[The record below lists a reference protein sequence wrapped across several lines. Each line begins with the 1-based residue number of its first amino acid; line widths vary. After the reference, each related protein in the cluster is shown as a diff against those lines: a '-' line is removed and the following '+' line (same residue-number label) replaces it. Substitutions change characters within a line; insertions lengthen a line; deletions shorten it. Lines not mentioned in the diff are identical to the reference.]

1 MPPPSLVRSHRRKR
15 RIRPAALLRPFVA
28 VAAAATLVGCG
39 AASAGPSTDEHGTTT
54 IKVGVVPS
62 TTLAPLYL
70 GMAKGI
76 FKKAG
81 LKVEPQQAEGGA
93 ALLPAV
99 LKNQT
104 QVAYSNVISLMLAQ
118 QQGLPVQ
125 VVANGALQ
133 VAPGSGPQTGRTNN
147 AVVVAPGSPIRS
159 AKDLNGKTVA
169 VNALKAIEEVLT
181 KHAIDQAGGDSST
194 VRLIEMP
201 TSQMLPALEQGRI
214 DAANFIDPYTTA
226 ATDARAQTL
235 LRPFTDMPD
244 PATNTSVY
252 FASAQFMKQ
261 EPELMRRFTTA
272 MNEALDYAQAHPE
285 EARDVVPTYTKIE
298 PDLVER
304 MVLPYWTPKLN
315 VGSIKMLGDLSVKYG
330 LLSGPPD
337 LDRLLGSTPR
347 L

>member
-1 MPPPSLVRSHRRKR
+1 MPPPILVRSHRRER
-15 RIRPAALLRPFVA
+15 RIRPAALLRRFVA
-28 VAAAATLVGCG
+28 VAAAATLAGCG
-39 AASAGPSTDEHGTTT
+39 ASAGPSTDEPGTTT

-70 GMAKGI
+70 GIAKGI
-76 FKKAG
+76 FEKAG
-81 LKVEPQQAEGGA
+81 LKIEPQQAEGGA

-99 LKNQT
+99 LNNQT
-104 QVAYSNVISLMLAQ
+104 QVAYSNVVSLMLAQ

-181 KHAIDQAGGDSST
+181 KHSIDQAGGDSST

-201 TSQMLPALEQGRI
+201 TSQMLPAVEQGRI
-214 DAANFIDPYTTA
+214 DAANVIDPYTTA
-226 ATDARAQTL
+226 ATDAGARTL

-261 EPELMRRFTTA
+261 EPELMQRFTTA

-285 EARDVVPTYTKIE
+285 EARDVVPTYTKIK
-298 PDLVER
+298 PDLAER
-304 MVLPYWTPKLN
+304 MVLPHWTPKLN
-315 VGSIKMLGDLSVKYG
+315 VESIKTIGDLSVQYG

-337 LDRLLGSTPR
+337 LDRLLGTTPR

>member
-1 MPPPSLVRSHRRKR
+1 MPPLSLVRFHHRER
-15 RIRPAALLRPFVA
+15 RIRPAALLRPVVA
-28 VAAAATLVGCG
+28 VAAAVTLAGCG
-39 AASAGPSTDEHGTTT
+39 AAPAGPSTDGHGTTT
-54 IKVGVVPS
+54 IKVGVFPS

-70 GMAKGI
+70 GMSKGI
-76 FKKAG
+76 FEKAG
-81 LKVEPQQAEGGA
+81 LKIEPQQAEGGA
-93 ALLPAV
+93 ALVPAV
-99 LKNQT
+99 LKNQL

-133 VAPGSGPQTGRTNN
+133 VAPGSGPQTGRTNE
-147 AVVVAPGSPIRS
+147 AVVVAHGSPIRS

-169 VNALKAIEEVLT
+169 VNALKNIEEVLT
-181 KHAIDQAGGDSST
+181 RYSIDQAGGDSST

-201 TSQMLPALEQGRI
+201 TSQMLPALQKGRI
-214 DAANFIDPYTTA
+214 DAANVIEPYQTMA
-226 ATDARAQTL
+226 ADAGVRTL

-252 FASAQFMKQ
+252 FASKQFMKQ
-261 EPELMRRFTTA
+261 EPELMRRFTMA
-272 MNEALDYAQAHPE
+272 MNESLDYAQAHPE
-285 EARDVVPTYTKIE
+285 EARGVVPTYTKIE
-298 PDLVER
+298 PDLVKR

-315 VGSIKMLGDLSVKYG
+315 VGSIKMQGDLCVKYG

-337 LDRLLGSTPR
+337 LDGLLGSTPR